1 MFGKKN
7 LGKLRRNV
15 NSIDK
20 EQERRKKAK
29 EKRRDNVTYSHDEVT
44 KIVENHTLLGCRFG
58 IYILFQ
64 IQNQKSLKVLL
75 KDVLTDQ
82 VGVDEEDIA
91 EDSDL
96 LRVLMQKDVHEVIGK
111 TIHQIVMDQYINDE
125 HVNHA
130 QAVLA
135 QHGEQDISELVGAVM
150 SFSDQVDKHYEEH
163 KDESPLSP
171 TIN

>member
-7 LGKLRRNV
+7 LGKLRKNV
-15 NSIDK
+15 KSIDK
-20 EQERRKKAK
+20 EQERRQKAK
-29 EKRRDNVTYSHDEVT
+29 ERRRDNVTYSHDEVT

-111 TIHQIVMDQYINDE
+111 TIHQMVLDQYINDE
-125 HVNHA
+125 DVNHA

-163 KDESPLSP
+163 KDEAPLSP

>member
-15 NSIDK
+15 KSIDK
-20 EQERRKKAK
+20 EQERRQKAK
-29 EKRRDNVTYSHDEVT
+29 ERRRDNVTYSHDEVT

-111 TIHQIVMDQYINDE
+111 TIHQMVLDQYINDE
-125 HVNHA
+125 DVNHA

-163 KDESPLSP
+163 KDEAPLSP

>member
-15 NSIDK
+15 KSIDK

-111 TIHQIVMDQYINDE
+111 TIHQIVLDQYINDE
-125 HVNHA
+125 DVNHA

-163 KDESPLSP
+163 KDEAPLSP

>member
-15 NSIDK
+15 KSIDK

-29 EKRRDNVTYSHDEVT
+29 ERRRDNVTYSHDEVT

-111 TIHQIVMDQYINDE
+111 TIHQIVLDQYINDE
-125 HVNHA
+125 DVNHA

-163 KDESPLSP
+163 KDEAPLSP

>member
-7 LGKLRRNV
+7 LGKLRKNV
-15 NSIDK
+15 KSIDK
-20 EQERRKKAK
+20 EQERRQKAK
-29 EKRRDNVTYSHDEVT
+29 ERRRDNVTYSHDEVT

-96 LRVLMQKDVHEVIGK
+96 LRILMQKDVHEVIGK
-111 TIHQIVMDQYINDE
+111 TIHQMVLDQYINDE
-125 HVNHA
+125 DVNHA

-163 KDESPLSP
+163 KDEAPLSP

>member
-1 MFGKKN
+1 M
-7 LGKLRRNV
+7 
-15 NSIDK
+15 
-20 EQERRKKAK
+20 
-29 EKRRDNVTYSHDEVT
+29 
-44 KIVENHTLLGCRFG
+44 
-58 IYILFQ
+58 
-64 IQNQKSLKVLL
+64 
-75 KDVLTDQ
+75 TDQ

-163 KDESPLSP
+163 KDEAPLSP

>member
-15 NSIDK
+15 KSIDK
-20 EQERRKKAK
+20 EQERRQKAK
-29 EKRRDNVTYSHDEVT
+29 ERRRDNVTYSHDEVT

-96 LRVLMQKDVHEVIGK
+96 LRILMQKDVHEVIGK
-111 TIHQIVMDQYINDE
+111 TIHQMVLDQYINDE
-125 HVNHA
+125 DVNHA

-163 KDESPLSP
+163 KDEAPLSP

>member
-15 NSIDK
+15 KSIDK

-96 LRVLMQKDVHEVIGK
+96 LRILMQKDVHEVIGK
-111 TIHQIVMDQYINDE
+111 TIHQMVLDQYINDE
-125 HVNHA
+125 DVNHA

-163 KDESPLSP
+163 KDEAPLSP

>member
-15 NSIDK
+15 KSIDK

-29 EKRRDNVTYSHDEVT
+29 ERRRDNVTYSHDEVT

-96 LRVLMQKDVHEVIGK
+96 LRILMQKDVHEVIGK
-111 TIHQIVMDQYINDE
+111 TIHQMVLDQYINDE
-125 HVNHA
+125 DVNHA

-163 KDESPLSP
+163 KDEAPLSP